1 VAQLAPLHAEFQSL
15 NTEVVA
21 ISFGAEQWAHAWLQE
36 TQSPFPVLL
45 DPTLAAYQAYGLE
58 RSAWRSW
65 GVKTLW
71 YYARALV
78 RGEKLLEKRG
88 DTHQLGG
95 DFIVDASGLI
105 QLAYPSHDP
114 TDRPST
120 GELFAVLRR
129 LREP

>member
-1 VAQLAPLHAEFQSL
+1 MAQLAPLHAEFQSL

-21 ISFGAEQWAHAWLQE
+21 ISFGAEWWARAWLQE

-58 RSAWRSW
+58 RSAVRSW

-71 YYARALV
+71 YYARALA

-95 DFIVDASGLI
+95 DFIVDANGLI
-105 QLAYPSHDP
+105 QLAYPSQDP
-114 TDRPST
+114 TDRPSIE
-120 GELFAVLRR
+120 ELFAVLRR
-129 LREP
+129 LQER